1 MFQGQF
7 DVWDATLTPELRSAR
22 FRPVT
27 SPEVDTS
34 GPSLRLVLGVMV
46 IIILVG
52 GVGAYWRYV
61 QSENHFA
68 VTLREMDRKGKELD
82 VEGCVSA
89 VLEWHAR
96 CEANKPLCDNG
107 VPQVMTHCLVGR
119 DRSHDCAAL
128 ELGSAKAQW
137 VYASCV
143 ERDTPCTNKKQC
155 ACADAYR
162 TLDSFCRHDQKGVA
176 L

>member
-1 MFQGQF
+1 M
-7 DVWDATLTPELRSAR
+7 
-22 FRPVT
+22 T
-27 SPEVDTS
+27 SPKFDAS
-34 GPSLRLVLGVMV
+34 GPSLRLVLGAMAIV
-46 IIILVG
+46 IVVL

-61 QSENHFA
+61 QSENYFA
-68 VTLREMDRKGKELD
+68 VTLHEMDAKGKDLD

-107 VPQVMTHCLVGR
+107 VPQVMTHCLAAR
-119 DRSHDCAAL
+119 DRTQTCEAL
-128 ELGSAKAQW
+128 ELGAPKAQW
-137 VYASCV
+137 VFESCAAR
-143 ERDTPCTNKKQC
+143 ETPCTNKKQC
-155 ACADAYR
+155 PCADAYR

>member
-1 MFQGQF
+1 M
-7 DVWDATLTPELRSAR
+7 
-22 FRPVT
+22 T

-52 GVGAYWRYV
+52 GVAAYWRYV
-61 QSENHFA
+61 QSENYFA
-68 VTLREMDRKGKELD
+68 VSLQEMDRKGKELD

-89 VLEWHAR
+89 VLEWHGR

-107 VPQVMTHCLVGR
+107 IPQVMTHCLVGR
-119 DRSHDCAAL
+119 DRAEACAAL

-137 VYASCV
+137 VYESCM

>member
-1 MFQGQF
+1 
-7 DVWDATLTPELRSAR
+7 
-22 FRPVT
+22 VT

-34 GPSLRLVLGVMV
+34 GPSLRLVLGAMS
-46 IIILVG
+46 ILVVVL
-52 GVGAYWRYV
+52 GVAAYWRYV
-61 QSENHFA
+61 QSENYFA
-68 VTLREMDRKGKELD
+68 VTLHEMDRKGKELD

-89 VLEWHAR
+89 VLDWHAH

-107 VPQVMTHCLVGR
+107 VPQVMTHCLVAQ
-119 DRSHDCAAL
+119 DRAETCESI

-137 VYASCV
+137 VFESCL